1 MSGFATGFGFEA
13 RRSPVLARRGMVATS
28 QPLAAQAG
36 LGVLQAGGNA
46 ADAAVATAAALAV
59 VEPMSTGIGGDCFA
73 LFYNAATQTVK
84 ALNGSGRAP
93 AALTLDL
100 VRATGEMGSEIP
112 STSPHAVT
120 TPGAAAGWTDT
131 LSLWGQQDAATVL
144 APAIALAEEGFAV
157 SPLIAW
163 QWGHGVERLRAAGTD
178 AAALLPGGAA
188 PAAGA
193 VFRNADLARVLRSV
207 AEGGARAFYEGWIAD
222 AIVATLRERGG
233 VMSPSDLAA
242 HRSTAEE
249 PVSTEYRDVRVY
261 ECGPNGQGLVTLLA
275 LNILGGFD
283 GERVAGETAE
293 GLHLQIEALR
303 LAFAD
308 GRRFLCDPAVGEI
321 PVGELLSAGYAA
333 ERRALI
339 DPERR
344 AVVQPGAPVAAS
356 DTVYLSVVDGEGNAC
371 SFINSTYHGFG
382 SGIVPAGCGF
392 TLQDRGAGFT
402 LEAGHPNVVAGGKRP
417 YHTIIPAMSTR
428 ADGSLHACFG
438 VMGGW
443 NQPQGQVQVLSRLVD
458 QGLDPQAALDAPR
471 FSIYEDPP
479 DGPVLVEPAL
489 GAAQLA
495 RLAALG
501 HPLQEARGMDRL
513 WAVGRGQVI
522 VRSPAGVLWAGSD
535 PRSDGCA
542 VGW

>member
-1 MSGFATGFGFEA
+1 
-13 RRSPVLARRGMVATS
+13 VLARRGLVAAS
-28 QPLAAQAG
+28 HPSAAQAG

-73 LFYNAATQTVK
+73 LFYDASRGTVE

-93 AALTLDL
+93 EGLTLRV
-100 VRATGEMGSEIP
+100 VRASGEDGDSIRP
-112 STSPHAVT
+112 ASAHAVT
-120 TPGAAAGWTDT
+120 VPGATAGWADT
-131 LSLWGQQDAATVL
+131 LSRWGRRDLASVL
-144 APAIALAEEGFAV
+144 GPAIGLASEGFAV
-157 SPLIAW
+157 TPLIAW
-163 QWGHGVERLRAAGTD
+163 LWAQGSERLREVSGVSGGG
-178 AAALLPGGAA
+178 LLPGGQA

-193 VFRNADLARVLRSV
+193 VFRNAALARVLRTV
-207 AEGGARAFYEGWIAD
+207 AEEGVEAFYEGWVGE
-222 AIVATLRERGG
+222 AIVAALAERGG
-233 VMSPSDLAA
+233 VMSGADLASHA
-242 HRSTAEE
+242 SSFETPISTMYREHRI
-249 PVSTEYRDVRVY
+249 Y

-275 LNILGGFD
+275 LNLLGGFEP
-283 GERVAGETAE
+283 GVVAAGTAASA
-293 GLHLQIEALR
+293 HLQIEALR

-308 GRRFLCDPAVGEI
+308 GRRFIADPAQSEI
-321 PVGELLSAGYAA
+321 PVAELLSAAYAD

-339 DPERR
+339 DPGRR
-344 AVVQPGAPVAAS
+344 LAVAAGAPIPAS

-371 SFINSTYHGFG
+371 SFINSTYQAFG

-392 TLQDRGAGFT
+392 TLQNRGSGFS
-402 LEAGHPNVVAGGKRP
+402 LEEGHANVVAPGKRP

-443 NQPQGQVQVLSRLVD
+443 NQPQGQVQVLSRL
-458 QGLDPQAALDAPR
+458 LDEGMNPQSALDAPR

-479 DGPVLVEPAL
+479 DGPILAEPGL
-489 GAAQLA
+489 GAEAL
-495 RLAALG
+495 LGLEALG
-501 HPLQEARGMDRL
+501 HPIARASTTERM
-513 WAVGRGQVI
+513 WALGRGQVI
-522 VRSPAGVLWAGSD
+522 VREPDGVLWGGSD